1 MHLLMNKL
9 YAEISSIA
17 VPRVFSIWANISES
31 IKPAIIVNLLLPA
44 ASLMSKTLLFVCSS
58 TFMVNDRLE
67 DITYVVDYVTLF
79 PKALSFVTLV

>member
-1 MHLLMNKL
+1 MNKM

-17 VPRVFSIWANISES
+17 IPRVFSIWANISES
-31 IKPAIIVNLLLPA
+31 IKHAIIVNLPLPA
-44 ASLMSKTLLFVCSS
+44 TPMSKTLLFVCSL